1 MGLKINN
8 KSVIKYSARVL
19 LALNI
24 IIMIFLRSKLP
35 LVNNN

>member
-1 MGLKINN
+1 MGLKINT
-8 KSVIKYSARVL
+8 KSVIKYTARVL
-19 LALNI
+19 VALNI